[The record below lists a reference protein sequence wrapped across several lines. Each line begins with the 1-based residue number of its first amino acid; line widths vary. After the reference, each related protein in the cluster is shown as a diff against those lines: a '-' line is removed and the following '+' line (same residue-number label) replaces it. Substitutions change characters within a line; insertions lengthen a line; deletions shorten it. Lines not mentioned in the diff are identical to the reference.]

1 MEENFMQAS
10 DQPAPVSKKTPW
22 AGIVVSALPALFLLI
37 DGAMKLAKPSIVV
50 TTTVQLGYPESVILG
65 LGIVLSVCTIIYVIP
80 RTAVLG
86 AILLTGY
93 LGGAVAT
100 HVRAGGGPFP
110 ILFPVII
117 GALLWGGLFL
127 RDERISKHLKTGI
140 QSDSVSKKAFW
151 AGIIIG
157 ALPTLMLLFSAVAK
171 LAKPAG
177 VVTEFTRLGYP
188 ENVILG
194 IGILEIAC
202 TVVYIIPRVSVL
214 GAILLTGYLG
224 GAVATHVRIGDPLSN
239 VLGPVIFGVL
249 LWGGLYLRDQRL
261 RALLPLRS

>member
-1 MEENFMQAS
+1 MQAS
-10 DQPAPVSKKTPW
+10 DQPAHVSKKTPW

-37 DGAMKLAKPSIVV
+37 DGAMKLVKPAFVV
-50 TTTVQLGYPESVILG
+50 ETTVRLGYPESVILG
-65 LGIVLSVCTIIYVIP
+65 LGIVLTVCTVIYVIP

-100 HVRAGGGPFP
+100 HVRAGDGPFP
-110 ILFPVII
+110 VLFPVII

-127 RDERISKHLKTGI
+127 RDERLGKHLQSGM
-140 QSDSVSKKAFW
+140 QSDSVSKKALW

-157 ALPTLMLLFSAVAK
+157 ALPTLILLYSCVMK
-171 LAKPAG
+171 LAKSAD
-177 VVTEFTRLGYP
+177 VVTAFLRLGYP

-194 IGILEIAC
+194 IGILELAC
-202 TVVYIIPRVSVL
+202 TVVYIIPHVSVL

-224 GAVATHVRIGDPLSN
+224 GAVATHVRIGDPLSI
-239 VLGPVIFGVL
+239 VLGPVIFGAM
-249 LWGGLYLRDQRL
+249 LWGGLYLRDERL
-261 RALLPLRS
+261 RAILPLRS